1 MLIRPDYSHRAQ
13 AASIPSTTTP
23 PASGFPAA
31 PPGEAAGDEPVEEG
45 EAAPDADPEAE
56 EDDPV
61 PLALGGPVYA
71 VVRMPCPK
79 VH

>member
-1 MLIRPDYSHRAQ
+1 MLIRPDYSHRVQ

-23 PASGFPAA
+23 PASRFPAA
-31 PPGEAAGDEPVEEG
+31 PLGEAAGDEPVEEG
-45 EAAPDADPEAE
+45 VAAPDADPDAE

-61 PLALGGPVYA
+61 PLALGGPVYG